1 MAFPKTLKHLWLR
14 KGKIFMQGMEIVLI
28 HWNLYAIF
36 KIKIQK
42 VTLKICLDPKAVM
55 RILGKHIR

>member
-1 MAFPKTLKHLWLR
+1 MAQE
-14 KGKIFMQGMEIVLI
+14 GKIFMQGMEIVLI

-55 RILGKHIR
+55 RFLGKHIR